1 MNILTAI
8 YYIAGIVYSVV
19 CVYYTIKNS
28 HK

>member
-1 MNILTAI
+1 MDIRAAI
-8 YYIAGIVYSVV
+8 YYIAGIVYSAV